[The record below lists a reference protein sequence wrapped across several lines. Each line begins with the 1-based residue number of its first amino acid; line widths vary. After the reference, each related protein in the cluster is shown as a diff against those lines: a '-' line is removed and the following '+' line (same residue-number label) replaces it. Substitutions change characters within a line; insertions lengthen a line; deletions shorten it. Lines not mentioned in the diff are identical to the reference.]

1 MWEWPAQAHLEARA
15 TSGRTTEAK
24 WHAPRR
30 RPSPPASAPLR
41 FGRMDGRI
49 GCKGPV
55 QKNRSTREA
64 GCDLYWRVTLEKAMA
79 IIGELRDTVALQ
91 AAHIEALTG
100 QNAELQRQNTELQ
113 RQNAELTQRVTQL
126 EERLNQNS
134 GNSDKPP
141 SSDSVFRSPKTEANR
156 RKRKRK
162 KRAGKARQLLPTE
175 AVDQVVVLVPDQCQ
189 HCGDSLTQDDVVGR
203 AQRHQVTEIPE
214 PKADVTEYQLH
225 QAHCALP
232 SSDPCSLAGR
242 CQPFGLWAPIDGAS
256 GRLVGEL
263 SFE

>member
-1 MWEWPAQAHLEARA
+1 MARA
-15 TSGRTTEAK
+15 TPAPQPPGVRSATFWPDGWEDWLQRT
-24 WHAPRR
+24 
-30 RPSPPASAPLR
+30 
-41 FGRMDGRI
+41 
-49 GCKGPV
+49 GP
-55 QKNRSTREA
+55 KNRSTREA

-156 RKRKRK
+156 RKPRPRP
-162 KRAGKARQLLPTE
+162 PT
-175 AVDQVVVLVPDQCQ
+175 
-189 HCGDSLTQDDVVGR
+189 
-203 AQRHQVTEIPE
+203 
-214 PKADVTEYQLH
+214 
-225 QAHCALP
+225 
-232 SSDPCSLAGR
+232 LAGSFMGETKWTGLS
-242 CQPFGLWAPIDGAS
+242 PF
-256 GRLVGEL
+256 
-263 SFE
+263 